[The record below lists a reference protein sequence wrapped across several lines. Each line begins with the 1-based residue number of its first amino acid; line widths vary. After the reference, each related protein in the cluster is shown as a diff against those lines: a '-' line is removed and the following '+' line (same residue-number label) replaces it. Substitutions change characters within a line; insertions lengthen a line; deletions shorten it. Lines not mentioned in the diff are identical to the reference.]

1 MQRAESPAE
10 RQVVLQWWDLTM
22 SARGVARNA
31 RRVLIMQRLH
41 AGDLSAHVLA
51 EGGWEHLC
59 LPMRYE
65 HGRTQTTSLSWEDP
79 RAQEGQLL
87 CPRLLDEAQVRAMEK
102 SMGSYGAA
110 GQLQQRPVP
119 REGGMF
125 QHAWFT
131 QIVAAAPAPIER
143 VRYWDRAATAGGG
156 CYTCGVLL
164 ARSNGGG
171 YYVEDVVRGQWS
183 SWQRDQ
189 IMLRTAWADRA
200 RYGDMQPE
208 IVVEREG
215 GSSGKDSVWATAR
228 LFEGFSIRT
237 LLPTGNKEARAEPFA
252 AQCEA
257 GNVYLVHGSWNQEYI
272 DELCLFP
279 MSTYSDQMDASSGA
293 YNYLAQGAHPAR
305 TLTGA
310 NGPWPDLDD
319 VEAALG
325 AGLRT
330 SPKPLTAG
338 LLQIRGDLRSIRVR
352 GPETLAQLP
361 FGIELVIEDRGD
373 NTLVAATNRKM
384 RPICVLFASYSCPNT
399 LPVTWMLRVPSWALI
414 KEPGSSL
421 STDGQEAKAPL
432 ATGPL
437 PWRSRSGSFAK
448 GFAGAEKVRE
458 ERLIGC
464 ARGQSL
470 LKEGQTARV
479 GLSAQDRLVPG
490 FDQVLLILWRAK
502 DQGGHGSRSGAAGQ
516 CLTEAVE
523 SEGIGQAAQGVLIER
538 VEEGNV
544 VAPMQLEVFRRAGN
558 TGGDQFDGAAVSQA
572 VYPEVQAARVSL
584 AVQVALVEGLDF
596 VRAVLGRA
604 FDGQDDGSGGGAV
617 VEEIGP
623 GSESAGVRSAVEKHF
638 IDVFDE
644 DLVSAGG
651 GGILRFVGADGRI
664 GSAAAGTVE
673 PAFVGRRCA
682 AGNARPNSAGSR
694 SAPC

>member
-1 MQRAESPAE
+1 MARNSLYEFVRQGWPLVEAAPFVDSWHIGALCEHLQAVTAGQIPKLLINIPPGTGKSLLACVFWPAWEWANDARVRWFFASYDSRLSTRDSMRCRALLGSRWYQSRCARKFWLTGDQNQKTYYETDQGGYRLATSVEGHGSGEHPDRIVCDDPHNVQRAESPAE

-41 AGDLSAHVLA
+41 AGDLSAHVMA

-65 HGRTQTTSLSWEDP
+65 HGRTQTTSLSWKDP

-87 CPRLLDEAQVRAMEK
+87 CPRLLDEEQVRAMEK

-164 ARSNGGG
+164 ARSNDGC

-352 GPETLAQLP
+352 GPETLAQLRDLRSIRVRGPETLAQLP

-373 NTLVAATNRKM
+373 NILVAATNRKM
-384 RPICVLFASYSCPNT
+384 RPICVLF
-399 LPVTWMLRVPSWALI
+399 VP
-414 KEPGSSL
+414 
-421 STDGQEAKAPL
+421 
-432 ATGPL
+432 
-437 PWRSRSGSFAK
+437 
-448 GFAGAEKVRE
+448 
-458 ERLIGC
+458 
-464 ARGQSL
+464 
-470 LKEGQTARV
+470 
-479 GLSAQDRLVPG
+479 
-490 FDQVLLILWRAK
+490 
-502 DQGGHGSRSGAAGQ
+502 
-516 CLTEAVE
+516 
-523 SEGIGQAAQGVLIER
+523 
-538 VEEGNV
+538 
-544 VAPMQLEVFRRAGN
+544 
-558 TGGDQFDGAAVSQA
+558 
-572 VYPEVQAARVSL
+572 
-584 AVQVALVEGLDF
+584 
-596 VRAVLGRA
+596 
-604 FDGQDDGSGGGAV
+604 
-617 VEEIGP
+617 
-623 GSESAGVRSAVEKHF
+623 
-638 IDVFDE
+638 
-644 DLVSAGG
+644 
-651 GGILRFVGADGRI
+651 
-664 GSAAAGTVE
+664 
-673 PAFVGRRCA
+673 
-682 AGNARPNSAGSR
+682 
-694 SAPC
+694 